1 MVVALANGSRS
12 RAQPIVVGH
21 LGPWALPSAFI
32 SSMACMPWPFPPPP
46 PALCPVYDVYEG
58 TKYESVPRIPSA
70 ACMAGR
76 ACRRMVRAS
85 APDRAACIWARF
97 QGQEQT
103 IRSYRDDGQPTT
115 DSDLSDKLTA

>member
-1 MVVALANGSRS
+1 MGTPVRLHFIHGMHALA
-12 RAQPIVVGH
+12 
-21 LGPWALPSAFI
+21 L
-32 SSMACMPWPFPPPP
+32 PPPP